1 MLAHVRDRLA
11 VLAPDAHALVA
22 CSGGADST
30 ALALLVRRARP
41 DLTLTLAYVAH
52 GLRGPGDDA
61 ADAAQVGAVASALG
75 VDHVVLPVRVGRGGG
90 VEAAARDARHAALE
104 DRARAVGATA
114 VLLGH
119 HAEDQAE
126 TLLLRLARG
135 TGSDGLAGMA
145 PLTGRRVRPLLAVR
159 RADVHRV
166 AAAAAPG
173 AAAVMRAA
181 RQDPMNDDDSFARV
195 RVRHDVLPA
204 LARVGPD
211 PVGALTRLAD
221 LARDETAALEA
232 AADLLAASLPVVTVG
247 TARAVPSA
255 GLRAAAP
262 AHARRVLRRL
272 LGTGGA
278 AGVERVLVAP
288 DGWRGTVP
296 GPWDVSVERGWH
308 VLAPAAPATATAA
321 TAAATTV
328 DAVTVSLRVG
338 ASPAEVHH
346 APSSLVLHAAGAP
359 DGTCTL
365 AVASPAPLPPGL
377 DEHRRSAVLRVT
389 GPLTVR
395 TRRPGERVRLA
406 AGSRPVATLLA
417 EAGVPRALRDRLP
430 VVADATDRVLWVPG
444 VAVDSTVHVGP
455 AVARH

>member
-1 MLAHVRDRLA
+1 MHDRLVA
-11 VLAPDAHALVA
+11 LAAGAHALVA
-22 CSGGADST
+22 CSGGPDST
-30 ALALLVRRARP
+30 ALAALVRRARP
-41 DLTLTLAYVAH
+41 DLILTLAYVAH
-52 GLRGPGDDA
+52 GLRGPDADADDA
-61 ADAAQVGAVASALG
+61 AHVAAVAAVLG
-75 VDHVVLPVRVGRGGG
+75 TDHVVLPVRVGRGGG

-104 DRARAVGATA
+104 GRADAVGATA

-135 TGSDGLAGMA
+135 TGNDGLAGMA

-159 RADVHRV
+159 RADVHR
-166 AAAAAPG
+166 AAAACG
-173 AAAVMRAA
+173 VTAVMRAA
-181 RQDPMNDDDSFARV
+181 RRDPMNDDDAFARV

-221 LARDETAALEA
+221 LARDESAALEA
-232 AADLLAASLPVVTVG
+232 ATDLLAASLPVVPVG
-247 TARAVPSA
+247 TAHAVPSA
-255 GLRAAAP
+255 ALRAAAP
-262 AHARRVLRRL
+262 AHARRLLRRL

-278 AGVERVLVAP
+278 ASIERVLGAP

-308 VLAPAAPATATAA
+308 VLVPAGPVTAPV
-321 TAAATTV
+321 TTV
-328 DAVTVSLRVG
+328 RLPVGEVAVDL
-338 ASPAEVHH
+338 EH
-346 APSSLVLHAAGAP
+346 APSSLVLRATCAP

-365 AVASPAPLPPGL
+365 TVTSPGPLPPGL
-377 DEHRRSAVLRVT
+377 DEHRRSVVLRVAGT
-389 GPLTVR
+389 LAVR

-417 EAGVPRALRDRLP
+417 EAGVPRTLRDRLP

-444 VAVDSTVHVGP
+444 IAVDATVHVGP

>member
-1 MLAHVRDRLA
+1 M
-11 VLAPDAHALVA
+11 A
-22 CSGGADST
+22 CSGGPDST

-52 GLRGPGDDA
+52 GLRARGEDAGDA
-61 ADAAQVGAVASALG
+61 AHVAAVASALG
-75 VDHVVLPVRVGRGGG
+75 VDHVVLPVRVGRSGG

-104 DRARAVGATA
+104 DQADAVGAVA

-145 PLTGRRVRPLLAVR
+145 PLAGRRVRPLLAVR
-159 RADVHRV
+159 RADVHRAADAYGV
-166 AAAAAPG
+166 APAMP
-173 AAAVMRAA
+173 AA
-181 RQDPMNDDDSFARV
+181 RQDPMNDDDGFARV

-221 LARDETAALEA
+221 LARDETTALEA

-247 TARAVPSA
+247 TAHAVPTGA
-255 GLRAAAP
+255 LRAAAP

-278 AGVERVLVAP
+278 VDVERILTAP

-308 VLAPAAPATATAA
+308 VLARVGPADGASATAA
-321 TAAATTV
+321 LLPV
-328 DAVTVSLRVG
+328 GAVTADVRHV
-338 ASPAEVHH
+338 
-346 APSSLVLHAAGAP
+346 PSSLVLRATGAT

-365 AVASPAPLPPGL
+365 AVVSPGPLPPGL
-377 DEHRRSAVLRVT
+377 DERRRTAVLRVS

-395 TRRPGERVRLA
+395 TRRPGERIRLA
-406 AGSRPVATLLA
+406 VGSRPLATLLA
-417 EAGVPRALRDRLP
+417 EAGVPRTLRDRLP
-430 VVADATDRVLWVPG
+430 IVADAADRAVWVPG
-444 VAVDSTVHVGP
+444 VAVDAEAHVRP
-455 AVARH
+455 PVARQ